1 MISDGKD
8 GSGLLGEGKKKSTQ
22 FFFTDFKFKQLI
34 GFLMNFQAVHVYSP

>member
-1 MISDGKD
+1 MEKMVVGYWVR
-8 GSGLLGEGKKKSTQ
+8 EKKVNSI